1 MKQNFLKFAL
11 AASVLI
17 TTVGC
22 SKLDDSLGSGQSTPG
37 SGQGTPGSGSGTT
50 NVAPLLK
57 ATYNDLRD
65 PFQDQTGMWCLQE
78 MSGDDAVG
86 PTRGGDWDDNG
97 IWRVLHSHQ
106 WNADHG
112 FITSNYNRLGKIIF
126 DATDLLRFS
135 PTPVQAA
142 QARFLRAFSTY
153 SMLDGWDQC
162 PYREPNGAALDNP
175 KVRKGKEALEYI
187 ISELNAVIGDLPA
200 ATNPAYFVNKNAVRV
215 LLIKCYLNKAVYL
228 NRTAPVHAA
237 ADMNQ
242 VITLADQII
251 SSNGYTL
258 TPNFFNNF
266 APNNS
271 SLSSEN
277 IFTAENVGGSES
289 GNVRSRWFS
298 TLHYNTN
305 PSGWNGFTTLSDF
318 YNKFD
323 ATDSRRGQE
332 FPGVTDVSRLRV
344 GFLVGQQ
351 FGYLKKNAP
360 NASQD
365 STDGSGNRI
374 IIPLKDR
381 KGNPLAFTPAVQL
394 KETGAN
400 LEVTGIR
407 VIKYPIDYTS
417 GDNVNNDYVYYRYAD
432 VLLMKAEA
440 ILRGGTPTAV
450 APTTADAAVNMVR
463 ARAALTPMTGVTL
476 DQLGD
481 ERGKEFYWEGMRRT
495 DMIRFGKFLGA
506 RILKPGISDNKY
518 LLFPIPN
525 QQLAV
530 NPNLVQNPGY

>member
-1 MKQNFLKFAL
+1 MKKKNFSYSLVL
-11 AASVLI
+11 VLMTVLI
-17 TTVGC
+17 HSCT
-22 SKLDDSLGSGQSTPG
+22 KLDSSFGGSQLEPPTTGG
-37 SGQGTPGSGSGTT
+37 VT
-50 NVAPLLK
+50 NVAPLLR

-106 WNADHG
+106 WNADHQ
-112 FITSNYNRLGKIIF
+112 FITNNYNRLGKIIF
-126 DATDLLRFS
+126 DASDLLRFN
-135 PTPVQAA
+135 PTPAQAA
-142 QARFLRAFSTY
+142 QARFLRAFATY

-162 PYREPNGAALDNP
+162 PYREPNGAPLDNP
-175 KVRKGKEALEYI
+175 KVRKGQEALDYI
-187 ISELNAVIGDLPA
+187 ISEVNAIIADLPA
-200 ATNPAYFVNKNAVRV
+200 ATNPAYTVNKNAARV
-215 LLIKCYLNKAVYL
+215 LLMKCYLNKAVYL
-228 NRTAPVHAA
+228 NRTAPVHAP

-242 VITLADQII
+242 VIALADQII
-251 SSNGYTL
+251 SSNGYSL
-258 TPNFFNNF
+258 TPNFFDNF
-266 APNNS
+266 APTNNA
-271 SLSSEN
+271 LSSEN
-277 IFTAENVGGSES
+277 IFTAENIGGSES

-323 ATDSRRGQE
+323 AADGRRGQAY
-332 FPGVTDVSRLRV
+332 PGVTNVSGLRV

-351 FGYLKKNAP
+351 FDQNGVA
-360 NASQD
+360 
-365 STDGSGNRI
+365 
-374 IIPLKDR
+374 LKDR

-440 ILRGGTPTAV
+440 LLRGGTATAV
-450 APTTADAAVNMVR
+450 APTTAIAAVNMVR
-463 ARAALTPMTGVTL
+463 ARAGLTPMAGVTL
-476 DQLGD
+476 DQLSD

-506 RILKPGISDNKY
+506 RILKPGVSDNKY